1 MYLLLVVETKMTLQI
16 LNDFLDCSFSKMS
29 NFVKEKVFR
38 RQASKAKNVL
48 GFEFFNIGWHHSQN
62 GPKGPNFVKKIEYY
76 F

>member
-1 MYLLLVVETKMTLQI
+1 
-16 LNDFLDCSFSKMS
+16 MS